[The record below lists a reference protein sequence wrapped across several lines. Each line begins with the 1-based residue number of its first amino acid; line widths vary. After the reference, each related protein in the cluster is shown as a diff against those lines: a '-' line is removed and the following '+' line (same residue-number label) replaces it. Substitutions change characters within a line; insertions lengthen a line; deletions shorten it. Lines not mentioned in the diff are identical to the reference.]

1 MLLHNLLQF
10 SFCSYQETHND
21 DGPVNRVNMLSED
34 GITMKVQLVQKYDAS
49 SNFMKLFEEK
59 LVTSLI
65 TSNISFSFVETEAF
79 RDLITTLDPRIC
91 LLSRKTLDNHVR
103 DFVTKQVSISF
114 VCSIC
119 FKKNNSINTI
129 LHCNV
134 IRCSILLL
142 CIVFVFTL

>member
-1 MLLHNLLQF
+1 M
-10 SFCSYQETHND
+10 E
-21 DGPVNRVNMLSED
+21 
-34 GITMKVQLVQKYDAS
+34 VQLVEKYDAS

-119 FKKNNSINTI
+119 FKKKQFYQYYSPI
-129 LHCNV
+129 
-134 IRCSILLL
+134 
-142 CIVFVFTL
+142 

>member
-21 DGPVNRVNMLSED
+21 DGPVNRVNMLNED
-34 GITMKVQLVQKYDAS
+34 GITMEVQLVETYDPS
-49 SNFMKLFEEK
+49 SNFMKLLEEK
-59 LVTSLI
+59 IVTALI
-65 TSNISFSFVETEAF
+65 TSNISFSFVETEAW
-79 RDLITTLDPRIC
+79 RDLMTTLDPRIC

-119 FKKNNSINTI
+119 FKKKQFYQYYSPM
-129 LHCNV
+129 
-134 IRCSILLL
+134 
-142 CIVFVFTL
+142 